1 MTDGVLASC
10 EGVYAQMGGLG
21 WSVQETDAMEVWQIV
36 RFLGDASFDPVIR
49 GSRGLR
55 APSDPDSGGGSRHQ
69 RRGPNTHGRFDPNR
83 ATPRSSDPGL
93 IHYGLD
99 AK

>member
-1 MTDGVLASC
+1 MTEGVLASC

-21 WSVQETDAMEVWQIV
+21 WSVGETDGMEVWQIV

-55 APSDPDSGGGSRHQ
+55 APSDNDGQSSSRHP
-69 RRGPNTHGRFDPNR
+69 RRGANTHGRFDPAR
-83 ATPRSSDPGL
+83 ATPRTSDPGL
-93 IHYGLD
+93 IFTGDD
-99 AK
+99 AR